1 VTPRLLIGFA
11 RARRATDIAFGF
23 DDRPSE
29 VVVLRNFDI
38 TPAGNGLDLER
49 AGDLDRSAFFAES
62 RFPRETTGEAAA
74 RLISNPF

>member
-1 VTPRLLIGFA
+1 VTPRLLIDFA
-11 RARRATDIAFGF
+11 RDRLATDIAFGF
-23 DDRPSE
+23 DVRPSE

-38 TPAGNGLDLER
+38 TPTGNGLDLER
-49 AGDLDRSAFFAES
+49 AVDLDRSAFLADS

>member
-1 VTPRLLIGFA
+1 MIGFA
-11 RARRATDIAFGF
+11 RARRPIDSGLDFEV
-23 DDRPSE
+23 RPSE

-38 TPAGNGLDLER
+38 MPAGNCLDLER
-49 AGDLDRSAFFAES
+49 AVDLDRSAFFADS